1 MRKRFAL
8 VVTTLVLA
16 GCGSGSSAVD
26 YTDSS
31 VVDYTEF
38 CGLAQKMNA
47 VSGTHGEDPAA
58 ITDPKVMADTWAKVT
73 AAAKELR
80 DNAPEVVKNDV
91 TLMVSTI
98 LDMDAIFQKNK
109 YDLVAMSKD
118 EKTRKAVDAVSSRDG
133 VADASKR
140 FNTFMEKNCGAS

>member
-1 MRKRFAL
+1 MRKRFVL
-8 VVTTLVLA
+8 VVTTVVLA

-26 YTDSS
+26 YT
-31 VVDYTEF
+31 EF
-38 CGLAQKMNA
+38 CGLAEKMNA

-58 ITDPKVMADTWAKVT
+58 ITDPQVMADTWAKVT
-73 AAAKELR
+73 AAAKDLR
-80 DNAPEVVKNDV
+80 DNAPKVVKNDV

-140 FNTFMEKNCGAS
+140 FNTFMEKNCDVS

>member
-1 MRKRFAL
+1 VRKRFVL
-8 VVTTLVLA
+8 VVATLVLA
-16 GCGSGSSAVD
+16 GCGSGSSA
-26 YTDSS
+26 
-31 VVDYTEF
+31 VDYTEF

-58 ITDPKVMADTWAKVT
+58 ITDPQVMADTWAKVT

-80 DNAPEVVKNDV
+80 DNAPKAVKDDV

-118 EKTRKAVDAVSSRDG
+118 EKVRAELAKIS
-133 VADASKR
+133 ADESVGTASTR
-140 FNTFMEKNCGAS
+140 FNKYMAANCAK

>member
-1 MRKRFAL
+1 
-8 VVTTLVLA
+8 
-16 GCGSGSSAVD
+16 
-26 YTDSS
+26 
-31 VVDYTEF
+31 
-38 CGLAQKMNA
+38 MNA

-80 DNAPEVVKNDV
+80 DNAPKVVKNDV

-118 EKTRKAVDAVSSRDG
+118 EKTRKAVDAVSSRVG

-140 FNTFMEKNCGAS
+140 FNTFMEKNCGES